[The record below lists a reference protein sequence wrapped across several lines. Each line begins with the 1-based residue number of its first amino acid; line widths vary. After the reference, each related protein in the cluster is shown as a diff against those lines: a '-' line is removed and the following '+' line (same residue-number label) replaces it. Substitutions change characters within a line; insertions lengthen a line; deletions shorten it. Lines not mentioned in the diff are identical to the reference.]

1 MENSKVY
8 TILLVLNKWKRRSLE
23 KFVQSAYLNSQEEVA
38 VLYKI
43 LNDCVEN
50 NATFPTKETIYKKI
64 HPKQTYNDQ
73 QLRLYMSYLFKTIEK
88 FLIFEQI
95 EEDPFLQKVKLMDAY
110 NNLSQHKNFYKTYED
125 TIKIMDTFPYK
136 NSTFYERYFDIETE
150 RYNEKR
156 NLSRTAEYDFQ
167 KLTSNFDIYFLAEK
181 MKQACMLVSHEQV
194 HQKKYDYGFFDEILI
209 HLENNKKLLDIPAIA
224 IYYYIFQIL
233 KQNNHEENFEKL
245 LNLINTHL
253 HLFPKIEARDILIYA
268 NNYCIQMNNIGK
280 DGYAR
285 KSFDI
290 NKIGIK
296 SGAFLEK
303 GFLSRFT
310 YKNIVTVGIRLKEY
324 KWTEKFI
331 KDYIGFL
338 EEKYQQSSLSYNK
351 AYLEYERKNYDAAIK
366 LLQKADYD
374 DLLLNLAAKN
384 ILMKIYFELNYIEPL
399 EYLIGSILALLK
411 RKKLDLI
418 YKNNYINIAKLTKR
432 LITLKTMT
440 ASQRSYL
447 KKKKEIAKKFIEESK
462 PCSEKKWLLEQLE
475 KIN

>member
-8 TILLVLNKWKRRSLE
+8 NILLALNKWKRRSLE
-23 KFVQSAYLNSQEEVA
+23 KFVQSTYQSCQEEVA
-38 VLYKI
+38 LLYKI
-43 LNDCVEN
+43 LNECIEK
-50 NATFPTKETIYKKI
+50 NADFPSKESIYKKI
-64 HPKQTYNDQ
+64 HPKQSYNDQ
-73 QLRLYMSYLFKTIEK
+73 QLRLYMSYLFKLIEK
-88 FLIFEQI
+88 FLILEQI

-110 NNLSQHKNFYKTYED
+110 NQLNQHKNFYKTYED
-125 TIKIMDTFPYK
+125 TIKIMETYPFK
-136 NSTFYERYFDIETE
+136 HSKFYERYFDIETE

-156 NLSRTAEYDFQ
+156 NLTRTAEYDFQ
-167 KLTSNFDIYFLAEK
+167 KLTSNFDIYFISEK
-181 MKQACMLVSHEQV
+181 MKQACMLLSHEQV
-194 HQKKYDYGFFDEILI
+194 HQKKYDYGFFAEILTYI
-209 HLENNKKLLDIPAIA
+209 QNNQKLLEIPAIA
-224 IYYYIFQIL
+224 IYYYIFQLL
-233 KQNNHEENFEKL
+233 KLNNHEENFEKL
-245 LNLINTHL
+245 LNLINTNL

-268 NNYCIQMNNIGK
+268 NNYCIQMNNMGK

-331 KDYIGFL
+331 KDYIGLL
-338 EEKYQQSSLSYNK
+338 EERYQESSFSYNK
-351 AYLEYERKNYDAAIK
+351 AFLEYERKNYDVAIK

-384 ILMKIYFELNYIEPL
+384 ILLKIYFELNYMEPL

-411 RKKLDLI
+411 RKKLDAV

-432 LITLKTMT
+432 LISLKTMT
-440 ASQRSYL
+440 ASQRAYL
-447 KKKKEIAKKFIEESK
+447 KKKKEIAKKIIEESK

>member
-8 TILLVLNKWKRRSLE
+8 SILLVLNKWKRRSLE
-23 KFVQSAYLNSQEEVA
+23 KFVQSAYLNSHEEVA

-50 NATFPTKETIYKKI
+50 NAIFPTKEAIYKKI

-125 TIKIMDTFPYK
+125 TIKIMDAFPYK

-209 HLENNKKLLDIPAIA
+209 HLENNNKLLDIPAIA

-233 KQNNHEENFEKL
+233 KQHNHEENFEKL

-253 HLFPKIEARDILIYA
+253 QLFPKIEARDILIYA

-462 PCSEKKWLLEQLE
+462 PCSEKKWLLQQLE